1 MKLFCYIYQRY
12 FNEYNNKI
20 YNFNKKNINCFWY
33 EYYNFNTKNI
43 LKTPKNKNI
52 PFNLKEYNF
61 YNLFLSFYVKKKSK
75 IEYFIKIND
84 NIFLSD
90 EDKNKFTNIFSKIQK
105 TIFYLNCFVRKYKY
119 KKSEIKIDTD
129 LFLNKINETQ
139 YNVITIFQ
147 NNCKYLFTVSDLL
160 HIIKNS
166 ICNTDEF
173 YPEPIAC
180 KNPYNNVPF
189 NRSSLLN
196 IYFFIKNRNYVMPD
210 FLHNYFL
217 VYFNLYEFKVN
228 NESII
233 ANHSI
238 CLYINNTSV
247 ISLYKKILDMIVYYN
262 NNRYY
267 SRINKKIII
276 DDDFPK
282 EILIKAFKKYLHIY
296 LKIKYYPN
304 NNFKKH
310 KNELLNKLGL
320 FSSTNP
326 TFGRKILIFNK
337 KNKIN
342 SFYFNN
348 TYIYPILYNED
359 STHKFEINPYRRN
372 YDNINYVNYNNINH
386 TIEEQNEGFL
396 DVLNNFRGYS
406 SDPEYYNNNISDDS
420 SDDSSDNSSD
430 DSSDELIIN
439 NITNNSQ
446 DPRTNNLMNRLD
458 NLERQVDLLRN
469 NDLLDNEDLNT
480 NIFTGTHL
488 RFEE

>member
-1 MKLFCYIYQRY
+1 MKLFCYIYQKY

-20 YNFNKKNINCFWY
+20 YNFNNKNINCFWY
-33 EYYNFNTKNI
+33 EYYNFNIKNI
-43 LKTPKNKNI
+43 LKTPKHKNI

-75 IEYFIKIND
+75 IEYFIKINN
-84 NIFLSD
+84 NIFLSN
-90 EDKNKFTNIFSKIQK
+90 EDKNNFTNIFSKIQK

-173 YPEPIAC
+173 YPQPIAC

-217 VYFNLYEFKVN
+217 VYFNLYEFKVQ
-228 NESII
+228 NENII

-238 CLYINNTSV
+238 CLYINNNSV
-247 ISLYKKILDMIVYYN
+247 ITLYNKIFDMIVYYN

-267 SRINKKIII
+267 SRINKKIIV
-276 DDDFPK
+276 DYDFPK

-296 LKIKYYPN
+296 LKIRYYPN
-304 NNFKKH
+304 DNLKKN

-320 FSSTNP
+320 FSNTNP
-326 TFGRKILIFNK
+326 TFGRKIFIFNK

-342 SFYFNN
+342 NFYFNDK
-348 TYIYPILYNED
+348 YMYPNVCNED
-359 STHKFEINPYRRN
+359 STHMFEINPYRRN
-372 YDNINYVNYNNINH
+372 YNNINDVNYNNINDE
-386 TIEEQNEGFL
+386 I
-396 DVLNNFRGYS
+396 DVLNLFRGYV
-406 SDPEYYNNNISDDS
+406 SDPEYYNNNISGDSS
-420 SDDSSDNSSD
+420 SDDSSSDDSSS

-439 NITNNSQ
+439 NLTNNLE
-446 DPRTNNLMNRLD
+446 DPRSNNLMNRLD

-469 NDLLDNEDLNT
+469 NELLDNEDLNT

-488 RFEE
+488 RFEEY